1 MKASGVLAAI
11 LFVSSLLVPV
21 SILLSDEPASEDTE
35 RWDVR
40 MVNEVGIWRNLTG
53 NYFNPDTK
61 EHWPGRR
68 IGLKKLLKDF
78 PDSRWADDAALV
90 FAWGRVVFE
99 DDVDGAIAD
108 LERIVSDF
116 PDGHTVVSHS
126 NPEGSCRLEETWLL
140 WQRRLVELASD
151 GTVKSAKPFDS
162 DGELS
167 FQEQEALTYFAHM
180 DRYPRSTKTVAKVFM
195 AELLAKKG
203 DKAGAAAV
211 LEQIVSDAAGYLPAV
226 SKADRIAGSK
236 PDGVYFRRLLRR
248 PEYQA
253 YLMLIAYYEAQGDV
267 SKAAELADEFIN
279 TCSADGWL
287 WEMNEYIGD
296 FYGRHNLKDKAKEQ
310 FELALAGL
318 ATHEEENDR
327 HGKLVSGS
335 DIVDSY
341 WSENRL
347 RLKDKLAGK

>member
-1 MKASGVLAAI
+1 MKPSGVFAAV
-11 LFVSSLLVPV
+11 LFVSSLLVSV
-21 SILLSDEPASEDTE
+21 GILLSDEPASEDAE

-40 MVNEVGIWRNLTG
+40 MVNEVGIWGNLIG

-61 EHWPGRR
+61 EYWPERKA
-68 IGLKKLLKDF
+68 GLKKILKDF

-90 FAWGRVVFE
+90 LAWGRVVFE

-108 LERIVSDF
+108 LERIVSDY
-116 PDGHTVVSHS
+116 PDGHTIVSHS
-126 NPEGSCRLEETWLL
+126 NSEGTCTFEETWSL
-140 WQRRLVELASD
+140 WQRRLVDVGSD
-151 GTVKSAKPFDS
+151 GIVESGKPFDS
-162 DGELS
+162 DGKLS

-180 DRYPRSTKTVAKVFM
+180 GKYPRSTKVVAQVFM

-203 DKAGAAAV
+203 DKAGAAAI
-211 LEQIVSDAAGYLPAV
+211 LKQIISDAADYLPAV

-253 YLMLIAYYEAQGDV
+253 YLMLIAYYETQDDV
-267 SKAAELADEFIN
+267 SKADELADEFIN

-296 FYGRHNLKDKAKEQ
+296 FYRRHDLKDKAKEQ

-318 ATHEEENDR
+318 AEHEEENDK
-327 HGKLVSGS
+327 HGKLVGGT
-335 DIVDSY
+335 DIIDSY